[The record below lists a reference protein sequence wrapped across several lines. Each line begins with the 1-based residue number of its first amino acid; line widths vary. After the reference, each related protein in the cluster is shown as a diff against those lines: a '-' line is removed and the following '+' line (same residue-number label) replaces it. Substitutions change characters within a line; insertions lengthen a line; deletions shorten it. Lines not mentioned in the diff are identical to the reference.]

1 MYLRDVLVK
10 LGREENDPCL
20 TISLNTHRTHPDS
33 DKDKIVL
40 KNLIEEAEK
49 DIIAR
54 YGKRKPAVILDKLA
68 TLAERYDYRHSLDS
82 LHIFISGDTEEIVR
96 IPWTT
101 HSERIT
107 IGNKFDIRS
116 LLKAFNRTEE
126 YLVMLLS
133 QGGVK
138 LYKALND
145 SVVSEIRN
153 EDFPFAETPYYVPNN
168 SLKSN
173 AKLVD
178 DLILEYFN
186 QIDKALIKVYRQTEL
201 RCVVICT
208 EENFSRLLQIAD
220 IPELYIG
227 YASVNYNKTKDN
239 QIVKQSWEIVENL
252 QKLRRIAAI
261 IDANEAVG
269 KGLIKTD
276 LNDIYTAAKEGR
288 GDLLIAYEDYIQPV
302 RILDD
307 KLVDSNEDDT
317 ASDAVNIIAWEV
329 ISRGGNA
336 FFTCLDEINGLG
348 EIVLKTRY

>member
-1 MYLRDVLVK
+1 M
-10 LGREENDPCL
+10 
-20 TISLNTHRTHPDS
+20 
-33 DKDKIVL
+33 
-40 KNLIEEAEK
+40 
-49 DIIAR
+49 
-54 YGKRKPAVILDKLA
+54 
-68 TLAERYDYRHSLDS
+68 
-82 LHIFISGDTEEIVR
+82 
-96 IPWTT
+96 
-101 HSERIT
+101 
-107 IGNKFDIRS
+107 
-116 LLKAFNRTEE
+116 
-126 YLVMLLS
+126 
-133 QGGVK
+133 
-138 LYKALND
+138 
-145 SVVSEIRN
+145 
-153 EDFPFAETPYYVPNN
+153 
-168 SLKSN
+168 
-173 AKLVD
+173 D